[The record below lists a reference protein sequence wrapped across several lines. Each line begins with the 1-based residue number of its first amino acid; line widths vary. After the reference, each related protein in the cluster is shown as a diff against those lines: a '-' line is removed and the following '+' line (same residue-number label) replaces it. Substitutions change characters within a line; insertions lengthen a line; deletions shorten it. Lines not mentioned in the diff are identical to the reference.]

1 MLLGQNFGRC
11 HNRRLRAAFHR
22 IKHCQQGD
30 NGFAAADVSLQQPQ
44 HTEFG
49 GLIGGDFPQDFFLG
63 RCQLKGQGV

>member
-1 MLLGQNFGRC
+1 MVLP
-11 HNRRLRAAFHR
+11 
-22 IKHCQQGD
+22 
-30 NGFAAADVSLQQPQ
+30 AADVSLQQPQ